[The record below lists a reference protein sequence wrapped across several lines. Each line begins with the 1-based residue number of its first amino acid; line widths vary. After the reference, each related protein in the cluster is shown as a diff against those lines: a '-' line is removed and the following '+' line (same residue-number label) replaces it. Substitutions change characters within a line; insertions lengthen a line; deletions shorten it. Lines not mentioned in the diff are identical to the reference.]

1 MGMTE
6 ESQGQ
11 NEEKFVEFVQ
21 RAARGYNEPEGSIP
35 REEMWSSIVMARQKA
50 AAERATRRRYVWAAV
65 GMAATLAI
73 GVAIGRMGNLSPAAP
88 ATSMS
93 STTTTAA
100 EMSAAAANA
109 YTVATR
115 EHMRRAEAL
124 FVTYANPQSNTKD
137 DSLVAGWARDM
148 LSSTRLLLDSPLST
162 DETRRRM
169 LEDLERV
176 LVQMVQI
183 SPAERDADVRA
194 NVERTI
200 ERKRMMSRLRSMQS
214 ASLISGS

>member
-1 MGMTE
+1 MTE
-6 ESQGQ
+6 ETQSQ

-21 RAARGYNEPEGSIP
+21 RAARGYLEPEGSIP
-35 REEMWSSIVMARQKA
+35 REEMWSSIVVARRQA
-50 AAERATRRRYVWAAV
+50 VIARTRWRYVWSAV
-65 GMAATLAI
+65 GMAATLVI
-73 GVAIGRMGNLSPAAP
+73 GVAIGRMGMTSPTTST
-88 ATSMS
+88 TSMS

-100 EMSAAAANA
+100 EMSVAAATAF
-109 YTVATR
+109 TVATR

-124 FVTYANPQSNTKD
+124 LVTYANPQANTTG
-137 DSLVAGWARDM
+137 DSLVSGWARDM

-176 LVQMVQI
+176 LVQMVQV

-200 ERKRMMSRLRSMQS
+200 VRKRMMSRLRSMQS
-214 ASLISGS
+214 ASPISGS

>member
-6 ESQGQ
+6 MHDG

-21 RAARGYNEPEGSIP
+21 QAVRGYNEPEGAIP
-35 REEMWSSIVMARQKA
+35 REEMWSSIVIARKQAAMAR
-50 AAERATRRRYVWAAV
+50 TRRRYVWAAV

-73 GVAIGRMGNLSPAAP
+73 GVAIGRVGMGTAAP
-88 ATSMS
+88 ETRLVVAPPVSGVEAATS
-93 STTTTAA
+93 
-100 EMSAAAANA
+100 EA

-115 EHMRRAEAL
+115 EHLRRAEAL
-124 FVTYANPQSNTKD
+124 LVTYANPATGASG

-148 LSSTRLLLDSPLST
+148 LSTTRLLLDTPLST
-162 DETRRRM
+162 DEARKRM

-176 LVQMVQI
+176 LVQMVQV

-200 ERKRMMSRLRSMQS
+200 VRKRMMTRLRSLQS